1 MFMRA
6 FFLSAAVLALAAPTA
21 GAAIADQVVPVYD
34 ADDGV
39 TAGQTA
45 HGTFLRFGPK
55 AAKLYRRFAGH
66 TVRVGC
72 GRPSA
77 KDDGTSGFTGSTD
90 GTQELYGDGYLS
102 EDRRMPRTR
111 GRVGLGYVGDP
122 YDVCF
127 IATKRRTSDDICLP
141 VSAPPYDEDRCVRLL
156 VALTPQG
163 VADIDERSRVIELG
177 ELFGAP
183 IDEAQK
189 EFGAD
194 IVVLD
199 SPDASPPVGK
209 VGLYEVGANTAAV
222 AMLRDGR
229 RLFVRQDGEVYST
242 NVGPLSGGEDVF
254 SLI

>member
-6 FFLSAAVLALAAPTA
+6 FFLSVAVLAVAAPAA

-34 ADDGV
+34 AADGV

-55 AAKLYRRFAGH
+55 AAKLYKKFAGH
-66 TVRVGC
+66 TVGVGC
-72 GRPSA
+72 GRPSV
-77 KDDGTSGFTGSTD
+77 DTDEGGGGGSTD
-90 GTQELYGDGYLS
+90 GTSWLHGGGYLS
-102 EDRRMPRTR
+102 TDRRMPSKR
-111 GRVGLGYVGDP
+111 GRVGLQFIGDP

-127 IATKRRTSDDICLP
+127 IATKRRPSDDNCLP
-141 VSAPPYDEDRCVRLL
+141 VSSFENADDPCVRLI
-156 VALTPQG
+156 VALTEQG
-163 VADIDERSRVIELG
+163 IADIDERSRVIELG

-183 IDEAQK
+183 LADAQH
-189 EFGAD
+189 EFGSD
-194 IVVLD
+194 VVVLD

-209 VGLYEVGANTAAV
+209 VGLYQVGVNTAAV
-222 AMLRDGR
+222 ALLRDGR

-242 NVGPLSGGEDVF
+242 NVRPLSGGEDVF